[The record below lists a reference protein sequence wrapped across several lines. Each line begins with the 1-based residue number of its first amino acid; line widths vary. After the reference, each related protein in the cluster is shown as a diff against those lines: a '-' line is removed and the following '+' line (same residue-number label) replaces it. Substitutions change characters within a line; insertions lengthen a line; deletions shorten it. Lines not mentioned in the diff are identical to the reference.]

1 MQQKK
6 TVRQQTVLSLAMSVL
21 VSCASL
27 LGAQACAQDSWP
39 QRPIK
44 LIVGYAAGGPVDVTA
59 RTFSKYLGEQLK
71 QTVIVDNRAGA
82 SGMIAADATAKANP
96 DGYTLNFV
104 ASPSM
109 TITPVVQRSKMFD
122 PRTEF
127 TMLGSVVTYANV
139 LLIGPQIP
147 AKNVQELV
155 AYARANPEKVA
166 FGSAGVGA
174 SNHLSAELLR
184 QSTNTEMLHVPYKG
198 NSPAMMDV
206 VSGKTTFMFDI
217 TSTGKVFIE
226 SGQARGLAVTSRQ
239 RNPSLPNVP
248 TMIEAGIADYE
259 VVGWFAL
266 IGPKNL
272 PEDVVKKLSAAV
284 EAVRQNP
291 EFRKAVE
298 EGGYSVD
305 SISTTEMRERIL
317 REIKLWE
324 SVVEK
329 GHIDSQ

>member
-1 MQQKK
+1 MHIIKK
-6 TVRQQTVLSLAMSVL
+6 TRLLLNVAATLLLGGSVL
-21 VSCASL
+21 
-27 LGAQACAQDSWP
+27 LGTQAQAQDNWP

-44 LIVGYAAGGPVDVTA
+44 LLVGYAAGGPVDVTA
-59 RTFSKYLGEQLK
+59 RTFAKYLGEQLK
-71 QTVIVDNRAGA
+71 QTVIVENRAGA
-82 SGMIAADATAKANP
+82 SGMIAADTTAKATP
-96 DGYTLNFV
+96 DGYTLNLV

-109 TITPVVQRSKMFD
+109 TITPVVQHNKVFD
-122 PRTEF
+122 PRNDF

-147 AKNVQELV
+147 AKTVQELV
-155 AYARANPEKVA
+155 AYAKANPDKVA

-226 SGQARGLAVTSRQ
+226 SGQARGLAVTSKV

-266 IGPKNL
+266 IGPKKL
-272 PEDVVKKLSAAV
+272 PDAIVKKLSDAV
-284 EAVRQNP
+284 DAVRKNP
-291 EFRKAVE
+291 DFRKTVE
-298 EGGYSVD
+298 EGGYTVD
-305 SISTTEMRERIL
+305 TLNMQEMQARID
-317 REIKLWE
+317 REITLWE
-324 SVVEK
+324 QVVAK
-329 GHIDSQ
+329 GNIQAQ